1 MDLQI
6 GQMPWRDIAVDDAD
20 SLRDFYAAV
29 VGWTWR
35 GESMGDYEDYSMIPP
50 GGTDPVAGICHR
62 RGPNAQLPAQWLVYI
77 VVEDLDASLAEVRR
91 LGGTVLEE
99 PRTMGSS
106 RFACIQD
113 PAGAV
118 CALYQP

>member
-1 MDLQI
+1 MDMAP
-6 GQMPWRDIAVDDAD
+6 GTMPWRDLTVDDAVG
-20 SLRDFYAAV
+20 LRDFYAAV

-62 RGPNAQLPAQWLVYI
+62 RGQNAAIPAQWLVYI
-77 VVEDLDASLAEVRR
+77 IVPDLEAALVEVRAR
-91 LGGTVLEE
+91 GGQVLEG
-99 PRTMGSS
+99 PREMGAA